1 MIHPSMDFY
10 SGLLTVAAVAAVA
23 GLIFA
28 VLTRLDLLRARLV
41 QWPPLLCG
49 ASIALVVAAGVIHLF
64 AGHGQGSPEPMEP
77 IGFLSEHP
85 VLIGLALVS
94 LLALGVNTAG
104 RK

>member
-1 MIHPSMDFY
+1 
-10 SGLLTVAAVAAVA
+10 
-23 GLIFA
+23 
-28 VLTRLDLLRARLV
+28 
-41 QWPPLLCG
+41 
-49 ASIALVVAAGVIHLF
+49 
-64 AGHGQGSPEPMEP
+64 MEP